1 MSKHAWI
8 ISNLIDII
16 DYAEKEGL
24 ESVSRTLSR
33 SMARIAPELQ
43 RQAAQTS
50 VAAEIIPLH
59 LYLNLKRDVTSA
71 EHNGAS
77 SDCLAHDS
85 SAVLGREPV

>member
-24 ESVSRTLSR
+24 DSVSRTLSR
-33 SMARIAPELQ
+33 SIARIAPELQ
-43 RQAAQTS
+43 RHSEQRSPT
-50 VAAEIIPLH
+50 AEIIPLDW
-59 LYLNLKRDVTSA
+59 YLKRGGQVISPAQD
-71 EHNGAS
+71 GAC